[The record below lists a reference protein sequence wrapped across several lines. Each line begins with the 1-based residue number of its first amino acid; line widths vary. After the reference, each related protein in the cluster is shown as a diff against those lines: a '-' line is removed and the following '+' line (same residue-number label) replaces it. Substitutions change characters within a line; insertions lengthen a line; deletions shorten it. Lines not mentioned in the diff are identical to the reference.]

1 MFEKSSDRIA
11 EEKAI
16 RQKIAKTEPLSFG
29 VSFLDAATRGIFPSD
44 LILLG
49 APTGIGKT
57 ELCVNIAMANIE
69 SGKRVHFIALEA
81 DRCEIERRIFYS
93 FLAKAFFYDP
103 NRPKLSGHLNMA
115 DWMLGKFNGQL
126 DRYEKAVEEILEPG
140 LAQLFTFYKAKAF
153 THEDLIYNIGT
164 VAEETDIIIVDHVH
178 FFDWDET
185 DDNRAIKQIAK
196 TARDIVLEMGKPMVL
211 VAHLRKRDRNNKDL
225 CPGVD
230 EFHGSSDLT
239 KIATKAITIGSGG
252 IDQDGSAVTYM
263 RVCKNRLD
271 GSTAR
276 YMARMKFNF
285 QRRAYEEKFKLSWP
299 GDKFEEIA
307 DYPFWARE
315 FREPSSGP
323 MGGNHP
329 PVSQRKP
336 YAND

>member
-1 MFEKSSDRIA
+1 MFEKASDRIA

-16 RQKIAKTEPLSFG
+16 RTQMAGLEPLKFG
-29 VSFLDAATRGIFPSD
+29 VSFLDSATRGIFPSD

-57 ELCVNIAMANIE
+57 ELCVNIAMANLE
-69 SGKRVHFIALEA
+69 AGKRVHFIALEA

-93 FLAKAFFYDP
+93 FLAKCFFYDKS
-103 NRPKLSGHLNMA
+103 RPQLSGHLNMA
-115 DWMLGKFNGQL
+115 DWMLGKFRGQL
-126 DRYEKAVEEILEPG
+126 DRYEQAVEEILSTG
-140 LAQLFTFYKAKAF
+140 LSQLFTFYKAKQF

-164 VAEETDIIIVDHVH
+164 VAHETDLIIVDHVH
-178 FFDWDET
+178 FFDWDES

-211 VAHLRKRDRNNKDL
+211 VAHLRKRDRGNKDL

-239 KIATKAITIGSGG
+239 KIATKAITIASGG
-252 IDQDGSAVTYM
+252 IDETGSGVTFM

-276 YMARMKFNF
+276 YMAKMKFNF

-299 GDKFEEIA
+299 GEKFDEIT

-315 FREPSSGP
+315 FREPSGGP
-323 MGGNHP
+323 VGGNHP
-329 PVSQRKP
+329 AVFQRNP